1 MNTLALGPSWLDP
14 DYLLNTFGLPGLLLI
29 VFAESG
35 LLIGFFLP
43 GDSLLFTTGL
53 LVTTGD
59 LKYPLWLVC
68 VLVALAAIIGDQV
81 GYLFGRKVGPALFK
95 RPDSRLFKQENVEKA
110 HEFFEKYGPKS
121 LVLARFVPIV
131 RTFTPIIAGVSRMD
145 YRSFITF
152 NIIGGIL
159 WGVGVTLLGAALG
172 KIDFVHENIEMI
184 LILIV
189 LISVV
194 PILIE
199 FLRARGK
206 SKKEA
211 AAHQGDDHGPSDGGP
226 AEGPRG
232 GTGEDG
238 QGPAAHQHTG
248 DRTAPYGGGAYG
260 SQYGPG
266 QGAPY
271 GGGQGAQYGDGGYG
285 AAQAGQYGAQADQY
299 GQGQGGRQ
307 QAAGQYGGQDT
318 PYGGQYAGGQ
328 GAQYSGGQ
336 YGAPDQGGQ
345 QGSQYGAPQGQY
357 GAGQYGGQDTP
368 YGGQYAGGQGAQ
380 YSGGQYG
387 APDQGG
393 QQGGQYGAPDQGG
406 QYGAPQGRYDAG
418 QGGQYDPYG
427 SGRPAPYDPAGHDG
441 RYAGGR
447 PGQPAQPGE
456 YTGGDPYGDRPAARP
471 GDGQEDDPGQYGWE
485 NRR

>member
-131 RTFTPIIAGVSRMD
+131 RTFTPIIAGVSRMN
-145 YRSFITF
+145 YRSFITY

-159 WGVGVTLLGAALG
+159 WGVGVTVLGAALG

-194 PILIE
+194 PIVIE
-199 FLRARGK
+199 FLRARSR
-206 SKKEA
+206 SKKEGA
-211 AAHQGDDHGPSDGGP
+211 AQQQGDDQGPSGDGPTAGP
-226 AEGPRG
+226 HG
-232 GTGEDG
+232 GADNDG
-238 QGPAAHQHTG
+238 RGPAAHLYTADQAGQYGGTPYGTG
-248 DRTAPYGGGAYG
+248 QAGGYTTDQGAPYGTD
-260 SQYGPG
+260 

-271 GGGQGAQYGDGGYG
+271 GGGQYGG
-285 AAQAGQYGAQADQY
+285 QAGPGQYGG
-299 GQGQGGRQ
+299 GQ
-307 QAAGQYGGQDT
+307 AGQYGGQ
-318 PYGGQYAGGQ
+318 
-328 GAQYSGGQ
+328 GAQYGPPQGGGQ
-336 YGAPDQGGQ
+336 YGAGPAG
-345 QGSQYGAPQGQY
+345 GQY
-357 GAGQYGGQDTP
+357 GAGQ
-368 YGGQYAGGQGAQ
+368 
-380 YSGGQYG
+380 GQYG
-387 APDQGG
+387 EQQYGQYGG
-393 QQGGQYGAPDQGG
+393 AQGGQYGTGHGQHGGDQGAQYGGGRYSGEQGARYGEQPGQYGGGQGG
-406 QYGAPQGRYDAG
+406 QYGHGQAEQYGSADQTAQYGGGQGGQGDPYGSQPTPYDAG
-418 QGGQYDPYG
+418 QDGAYG
-427 SGRPAPYDPAGHDG
+427 
-441 RYAGGR
+441 
-447 PGQPAQPGE
+447 
-456 YTGGDPYGDRPAARP
+456 AARP
-471 GDGQEDDPGQYGWE
+471 GQYSESGPYGDEPPAGRGDGRQDDPGQYGWQD
-485 NRR
+485 RR